1 MKFVRNGLCR
11 SVEVTPDMT
20 EALGMPQGN
29 TVILSGYAC
38 LYSENTVIIGEKD

>member
-20 EALGMPQGN
+20 EALGMPRY
-29 TVILSGYAC
+29 SAGYLYAARKYGYLIRVC
-38 LYSENTVIIGEKD
+38 LFI